1 MEGNDTGVSSILPKF
16 LLSRSCKS
24 TKTSWMISRIG
35 CIHSQVDTHRQQ
47 HKERKLLIY
56 FAQGRI
62 FQLIF
67 SCFFLLFSYFISL
80 GLQKTVL
87 FEGAEK
93 KSCFELSTPGI
104 FKRRSSPIFRGTF
117 QTILYFSSK
126 KEKDGY

>member
-16 LLSRSCKS
+16 LLSRSCKG

-47 HKERKLLIY
+47 HKEQKLLIY

-62 FQLIF
+62 FQFF
-67 SCFFLLFSYFISL
+67 SLALFLLLSYFISL

-87 FEGAEK
+87 FEGGEK

-104 FKRRSSPIFRGTF
+104 SRRRSSPIFRGTF
-117 QTILYFSSK
+117 QAILYFAWGRE
-126 KEKDGY
+126 KE